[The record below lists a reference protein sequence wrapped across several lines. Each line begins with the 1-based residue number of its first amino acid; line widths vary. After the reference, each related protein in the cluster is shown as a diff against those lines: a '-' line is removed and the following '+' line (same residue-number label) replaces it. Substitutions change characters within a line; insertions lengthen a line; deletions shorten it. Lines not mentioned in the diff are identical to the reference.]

1 MTERFREEMPGYAAA
16 MSGTTGGLLKRRFWV
31 WFGRF
36 ATLESGV
43 SMRNLMAAL
52 VFVISAAAFAVAR
65 TPADEDAHRTDA
77 VEEPVVES
85 TCERYGE
92 VAEDVEP
99 TQKRAR
105 PAWLTDYSTHIGII
119 GVLSQIPGSPPRE
132 EAEPVERSPFDAL
145 MDSLSPGVRASYEGW
160 LLERKHAR
168 WSGRANAET
177 RAHLREEA
185 EYAAFIE
192 ERLRRL
198 NERNEEADD

>member
-1 MTERFREEMPGYAAA
+1 MGKQEVHAAVV
-16 MSGTTGGLLKRRFWV
+16 GLLVSVSVVALGSAWGERAPRDEVK
-31 WFGRF
+31 
-36 ATLESGV
+36 ALE
-43 SMRNLMAAL
+43 
-52 VFVISAAAFAVAR
+52 
-65 TPADEDAHRTDA
+65 
-77 VEEPVVES
+77 
-85 TCERYGE
+85 
-92 VAEDVEP
+92 EDVEP

-119 GVLSQIPGSPPRE
+119 GVLSQIPNSPPRE

-145 MDSLSPGVRASYEGW
+145 MDSLSPGERASYEGW

-192 ERLRRL
+192 ARLRRL
-198 NERNEEADD
+198 RGKRASGK